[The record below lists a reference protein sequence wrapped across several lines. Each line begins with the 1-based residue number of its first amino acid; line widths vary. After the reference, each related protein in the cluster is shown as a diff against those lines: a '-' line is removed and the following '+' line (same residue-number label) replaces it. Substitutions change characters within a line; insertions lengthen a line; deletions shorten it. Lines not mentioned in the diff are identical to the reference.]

1 MEAKDDEINVAAQSN
16 NITKTIKETQY
27 YLGSSLNEVMKIFDI
42 VPFYN
47 KNQLLNI
54 SCGATTINIKKQ
66 IEKSVQR
73 NQIRTKTKNQRKS
86 GSKTINIKVLS
97 TFNLLVNNSMN

>member
-1 MEAKDDEINVAAQSN
+1 MEAKDDEINVAGPSN
-16 NITKTIKETQY
+16 DITKTIKETQY

-54 SCGATTINIKKQ
+54 SCGATTINI
-66 IEKSVQR
+66 
-73 NQIRTKTKNQRKS
+73 
-86 GSKTINIKVLS
+86 
-97 TFNLLVNNSMN
+97 